1 MNIWLRITTSF
12 YLFFFFAFSGTHDLN
27 GSPIIQIEA
36 ENLITAGVNCYEI
49 ATVLLYYSTIPLK

>member
-1 MNIWLRITTSF
+1 M
-12 YLFFFFAFSGTHDLN
+12 FFFLISGTHDLN